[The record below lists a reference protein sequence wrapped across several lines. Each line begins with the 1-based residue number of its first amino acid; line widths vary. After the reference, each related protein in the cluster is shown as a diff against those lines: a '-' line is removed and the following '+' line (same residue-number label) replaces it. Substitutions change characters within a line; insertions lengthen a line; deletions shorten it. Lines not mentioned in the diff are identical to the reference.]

1 MFKEYTDYDALG
13 LAELVKAKQVSPK
26 ELLDTAIARAELH
39 NPALNAITQP
49 LYDYAYNQLE
59 HLNPKGRFYGVPFL
73 LKDLLADLKGF
84 PTQSG
89 TRALAKLNATQDAN
103 IVKVFKQAGLQ
114 IMGKTNTPELGLM
127 GITEPKATG
136 PTRNPWNLSYSPGG
150 SSGGSAAAVAAR
162 IVPMASAGDG
172 GGSIRI
178 PAACCGL
185 FGLKPS
191 RGLTPTGPVITE
203 PWQGAAIEHVV
214 SMSVRDS
221 AAMLELLTNNR
232 ENYLQLMHSE
242 PGPLRIALCTESP
255 LNTPVSEENLQACRA
270 MAHHLESLGHSCDP
284 QPFPIDGQALAH
296 SYMTLYMGQVAADV
310 KDICQ
315 RTGLRVSQLGL
326 EPSTLALANLGQ
338 QLSSADY
345 VYQHRCWAGFAQQ
358 MSALFKQYDVLLTP
372 CIACPVPKIGEIY
385 PSKTQEMG
393 LKLIT
398 LPGISRI
405 ALKLGAIDTFSRQAL
420 NAMPFTQLANL
431 TGLPAMSVPAGYS
444 PHGLPLGCQFVAPLY
459 QDTRLLSLARQ
470 IELSQPWA
478 QLRPEGMS

>member
-103 IVKVFKQAGLQ
+103 IVKMFKQAGLQ

-178 PAACCGL
+178 PAACC
-185 FGLKPS
+185 
-191 RGLTPTGPVITE
+191 
-203 PWQGAAIEHVV
+203 
-214 SMSVRDS
+214 
-221 AAMLELLTNNR
+221 
-232 ENYLQLMHSE
+232 
-242 PGPLRIALCTESP
+242 
-255 LNTPVSEENLQACRA
+255 AC
-270 MAHHLESLGHSCDP
+270 H
-284 QPFPIDGQALAH
+284 
-296 SYMTLYMGQVAADV
+296 
-310 KDICQ
+310 
-315 RTGLRVSQLGL
+315 
-326 EPSTLALANLGQ
+326 
-338 QLSSADY
+338 
-345 VYQHRCWAGFAQQ
+345 
-358 MSALFKQYDVLLTP
+358 
-372 CIACPVPKIGEIY
+372 
-385 PSKTQEMG
+385 
-393 LKLIT
+393 
-398 LPGISRI
+398 
-405 ALKLGAIDTFSRQAL
+405 
-420 NAMPFTQLANL
+420 
-431 TGLPAMSVPAGYS
+431 
-444 PHGLPLGCQFVAPLY
+444 
-459 QDTRLLSLARQ
+459 
-470 IELSQPWA
+470 
-478 QLRPEGMS
+478 